1 MSKNS
6 LMEKIGKNAKFASL
20 NLSRLNISKKNS
32 VLKQFNHYLKINKQ
46 SILNA
51 NKKDISKAKLKKIKD
66 SMIDRLKL
74 NSKKISQIR
83 NSLNKIINLK
93 DPAGKTLSS
102 WKRPNGLI
110 IKKISIPIGVIG
122 VIGIIYES
130 RPNVTSDV
138 SALCFK
144 SGNVVILRGGSEAF
158 HSNKILAK
166 LFRKALKR
174 KKCNENCVQFVKS
187 KERRHVDYLLSKM
200 KKYIDLIIPRGGKS
214 LVKKVL
220 KKSSVS
226 IIGHYEGLCHV
237 YVDKDANL
245 NTAIKVVKNS
255 KMRNVSICGAAETLL
270 IDKMC
275 LKTHCKPIINQLTK
289 LGCKIIGDQIIKKF
303 ISEKIKIA
311 RIKDWETEYLAPI
324 ISVKSVN
331 GVEGAIEHINRFG
344 SSHTDSI
351 VTKNKKTAKKF
362 LLSVKSSIAVH
373 NASTQFADG
382 GEFGFGAEVGIS
394 TNKLHPRGPIG
405 LDQLTTYKYILIGS
419 GQIRK

>member
-1 MSKNS
+1 MTKN
-6 LMEKIGKNAKFASL
+6 LYMNKIGKRAKIAAL
-20 NLSRLNISKKNS
+20 NLSNININKRNS
-32 VLKQFNHYLKINKQ
+32 VLKQFSQYLKINSKL
-46 SILNA
+46 ILDS
-51 NKKDISKAKLKKIKD
+51 NKKDIFSARSKRIKD

-74 NSKKISQIR
+74 SDKKINQIR
-83 NSLNKIINLK
+83 KSIKTIIKFK
-93 DPAGKTLSS
+93 DPLGKTLSS

-110 IKKISIPIGVIG
+110 IKRISIPIG

-144 SGNVVILRGGSEAF
+144 TGNVVILRGGSEAF
-158 HSNKILAK
+158 HSNKILSK
-166 LFRKALKR
+166 LFKKALK
-174 KKCNENCVQFVKS
+174 KKNCDVNCVQFVES
-187 KERRHVDYLLSKM
+187 KNRTHVDYLLSSM
-200 KKYIDLIIPRGGKS
+200 KNYVDIIIPRGGKS

-237 YVDKDANL
+237 YIDREADL
-245 NTAIKVVKNS
+245 NMAIKVVKNS

-270 IDKMC
+270 IDKKC
-275 LKTHCKPIINQLTK
+275 LKTHCKPILDQLK
-289 LGCKIIGDQIIKKF
+289 KMGCKIVGDKTIKKYV
-303 ISEKIKIA
+303 SGKMKIA
-311 RIKDWETEYLAPI
+311 KNKDWKTEYLAPI
-324 ISVKSVN
+324 IAVRSVN
-331 GVEGAIEHINRFG
+331 GFKEAINHINKYG

-351 VTKNKKTAKKF
+351 VTRNKKTAKKF
-362 LLSVKSSIAVH
+362 LSEINSSIAVH

-394 TNKLHPRGPIG
+394 TGKLHPRGPIG
-405 LDQLTTYKYILIGS
+405 INQLTTYKYILEGK

>member
-1 MSKNS
+1 
-6 LMEKIGKNAKFASL
+6 MEKIGKKAKIASL
-20 NLSRLNISKKNS
+20 NLSNLSIDKRNS
-32 VLKQFNHYLKINKQ
+32 VLKQFSHYLKTNEQ
-46 SILNA
+46 LILNA
-51 NKKDISKAKLKKIKD
+51 NKKDILNAKSKKIKD

-83 NSLNKIINLK
+83 NSIEKIAKFK
-93 DPAGKTLSS
+93 DPVGKTLSS

-110 IKKISIPIGVIG
+110 IKRMSIPIG

-144 SGNVVILRGGSEAF
+144 SGNAVILRGGSEAF
-158 HSNKILAK
+158 HSNKILSK
-166 LFRKALKR
+166 IFKRALKK
-174 KKCNENCVQFVKS
+174 KKCDENCVQFV
-187 KERRHVDYLLSKM
+187 EHRGRNHVDYLLSGM
-200 KKYIDLIIPRGGKS
+200 KNHVDLIIPRGGKS

-220 KKSSVS
+220 KKSVVS

-237 YVDKDANL
+237 FVDREADL
-245 NTAIKVVKNS
+245 NTAVKIVINS
-255 KMRNVSICGAAETLL
+255 KMRNVSICGATETLL
-270 IDKMC
+270 IDKKC
-275 LKTHCKPIINQLTK
+275 LKTHCKPILDQLSK
-289 LGCKIIGDQIIKKF
+289 LGCKIIGDETIKKF
-303 ISEKIKIA
+303 ISGKMKIA
-311 RIKDWETEYLAPI
+311 TKKDWETEYLSPT

-331 GVEGAIEHINRFG
+331 GVVEAIDHINRYG

-362 LLSVKSSIAVH
+362 LSNINSSIAIH

-405 LDQLTTYKYILIGS
+405 LDQLTTYKYILEGK

>member
-1 MSKNS
+1 MTKN
-6 LMEKIGKNAKFASL
+6 LYMNKIGKRAKIAAL
-20 NLSRLNISKKNS
+20 NLSNININKRNS
-32 VLKQFNHYLKINKQ
+32 VLKQFSQYLKINSKL
-46 SILNA
+46 ILDS
-51 NKKDISKAKLKKIKD
+51 NKKDIFSARSKRIKD

-74 NSKKISQIR
+74 SDKKINQIR
-83 NSLNKIINLK
+83 KSIKTIIKFK
-93 DPAGKTLSS
+93 DPLGKTLSS

-110 IKKISIPIGVIG
+110 IKRISIPIG

-144 SGNVVILRGGSEAF
+144 TGNVVILRGGSEAF

-166 LFRKALKR
+166 LFKKALK
-174 KKCNENCVQFVKS
+174 KKNCDVNCVQFVES
-187 KERRHVDYLLSKM
+187 KNRTHVDYLLSSM
-200 KKYIDLIIPRGGKS
+200 KNYVDIIIPRGGKS

-237 YVDKDANL
+237 YIDREADL
-245 NTAIKVVKNS
+245 NMAIKVVKNS

-270 IDKMC
+270 IDKKC
-275 LKTHCKPIINQLTK
+275 LKTHCKPILDQLK
-289 LGCKIIGDQIIKKF
+289 KMGCKIVGDKTVKKYV
-303 ISEKIKIA
+303 SGKMKIA
-311 RIKDWETEYLAPI
+311 KNKDWKTEYLAPI
-324 ISVKSVN
+324 IAVRSVN
-331 GVEGAIEHINRFG
+331 GFKEAINHINKYG

-351 VTKNKKTAKKF
+351 VTRNKKTAKKF
-362 LLSVKSSIAVH
+362 LSEINSSIAVH

-394 TNKLHPRGPIG
+394 TGKLHPRGPIG
-405 LDQLTTYKYILIGS
+405 INQLTTYKYILEGK

>member
-1 MSKNS
+1 MSKN
-6 LMEKIGKNAKFASL
+6 LYMKKIGEKAKLASL
-20 NLSRLNISKKNS
+20 NLSNLNVNKRNS
-32 VLKQFNHYLKINKQ
+32 VLKQFSQYLKANEK
-46 SILNA
+46 SILSA
-51 NKKDISKAKLKKIKD
+51 NKKDIANAKFKKIKD

-83 NSLNKIINLK
+83 NSIEKIAKFK
-93 DPAGKTLSS
+93 DPVGKTLSS

-110 IKKISIPIGVIG
+110 IKRMSIPIG

-144 SGNVVILRGGSEAF
+144 SGNAVILRGGSEAF
-158 HSNKILAK
+158 HSNKILSK
-166 LFRKALKR
+166 IFKRALKK
-174 KKCNENCVQFVKS
+174 KKCDENCVQFV
-187 KERRHVDYLLSKM
+187 EHRGRNHVDYLLSSM
-200 KKYIDLIIPRGGKS
+200 KNHVDLIIPRGGKS

-220 KKSSVS
+220 KKSVVS

-237 YVDKDANL
+237 FVDREADL
-245 NTAIKVVKNS
+245 NMAVEIVKNS
-255 KMRNVSICGAAETLL
+255 KMRNVSICGATETLL
-270 IDKMC
+270 IDKKC
-275 LKTHCKPIINQLTK
+275 LKTHCKPILDQLSK
-289 LGCKIIGDQIIKKF
+289 LGCKIIGDETIKKF
-303 ISEKIKIA
+303 ISGKMKIA
-311 RIKDWETEYLAPI
+311 TKKDWETEYLSPT

-331 GVEGAIEHINRFG
+331 GVVEAIDHINRYG

-362 LLSVKSSIAVH
+362 LSNINSSIAIH

-405 LDQLTTYKYILIGS
+405 LDQLTTYKYILEGK

>member
-1 MSKNS
+1 MTKN
-6 LMEKIGKNAKFASL
+6 LYMNKIGKRAKIAAL
-20 NLSRLNISKKNS
+20 NLSNININKRNS
-32 VLKQFNHYLKINKQ
+32 VLKQFSQYLKINSKL
-46 SILNA
+46 ILDS
-51 NKKDISKAKLKKIKD
+51 NKKDIFSARSKRIKD

-74 NSKKISQIR
+74 SDKKINQIR
-83 NSLNKIINLK
+83 KSIKTIIKFK
-93 DPAGKTLSS
+93 DPLGKTLSS

-110 IKKISIPIGVIG
+110 IKRISIPIG

-144 SGNVVILRGGSEAF
+144 TGNVVILRGGSEAF

-166 LFRKALKR
+166 LFKKALK
-174 KKCNENCVQFVKS
+174 KKNCDVNCVQFVES
-187 KERRHVDYLLSKM
+187 KNRTHVDYLLSSM
-200 KKYIDLIIPRGGKS
+200 KNYVDIIIPRGGKG

-237 YVDKDANL
+237 YIDREADL
-245 NTAIKVVKNS
+245 NMAIKIVKNS

-270 IDKMC
+270 IDKKC
-275 LKTHCKPIINQLTK
+275 LKTHCKPILDQLK
-289 LGCKIIGDQIIKKF
+289 KMGCKIVGDKTIKKYV
-303 ISEKIKIA
+303 SGKMKIA
-311 RIKDWETEYLAPI
+311 KNKDWKTEYLAPI
-324 ISVKSVN
+324 IAVRSVN
-331 GVEGAIEHINRFG
+331 GFKEAINHINKYG

-351 VTKNKKTAKKF
+351 VTRNKKTAKKF
-362 LLSVKSSIAVH
+362 LSEINSSIAVH

-394 TNKLHPRGPIG
+394 TGKLHPRGPIG
-405 LDQLTTYKYILIGS
+405 INQLTTYKYILEGK

>member
-1 MSKNS
+1 MSKN
-6 LMEKIGKNAKFASL
+6 LYMKKIGEKAKLASL
-20 NLSRLNISKKNS
+20 NLSNLNVNKRNS
-32 VLKQFNHYLKINKQ
+32 VLKQFSQYLKANEK
-46 SILNA
+46 SILSA
-51 NKKDISKAKLKKIKD
+51 NKKDIANAKFKKIKD

-83 NSLNKIINLK
+83 NSIEKIVKFK
-93 DPAGKTLSS
+93 DPVGKTLSS

-110 IKKISIPIGVIG
+110 IKRMSIPIG

-144 SGNVVILRGGSEAF
+144 SGNAVILRGGSEAF
-158 HSNKILAK
+158 HSNKILSK
-166 LFRKALKR
+166 IFKRALKK
-174 KKCNENCVQFVKS
+174 KKCDENCVQFV
-187 KERRHVDYLLSKM
+187 EHRGRNHVDYLLSGM
-200 KKYIDLIIPRGGKS
+200 KNYVDLIIPRGGKS

-220 KKSSVS
+220 KKSVVS

-237 YVDKDANL
+237 FVDREADL
-245 NTAIKVVKNS
+245 NMAVEVVKNS
-255 KMRNVSICGAAETLL
+255 KMRNVSICGATETLL
-270 IDKMC
+270 IDKKC
-275 LKTHCKPIINQLTK
+275 LKTHCKPILDQLSK
-289 LGCKIIGDQIIKKF
+289 LGCKIIGDETIKKF
-303 ISEKIKIA
+303 ISGKMKIA
-311 RIKDWETEYLAPI
+311 TKKDWETEYLSPT

-331 GVEGAIEHINRFG
+331 GVVEAIDHINRYG

-362 LLSVKSSIAVH
+362 LSNINSSIAIH

-405 LDQLTTYKYILIGS
+405 LDQLTTYKYILEGK

>member
-1 MSKNS
+1 MSRN
-6 LMEKIGKNAKFASL
+6 LYMEKLGEKAKLASL
-20 NLSRLNISKKNS
+20 HLSNVSIEKRNS
-32 VLKQFNHYLKINKQ
+32 VLKQFSQYLRINSQ
-46 SILNA
+46 SILNS
-51 NKKDISKAKLKKIKD
+51 NKKDMSNAKSKKIKD

-74 NSKKISQIR
+74 NNKKITQ
-83 NSLNKIINLK
+83 IINSIEEIIKFK
-93 DPAGKTLSS
+93 DPLGKTLSS

-110 IKKISIPIGVIG
+110 IKRVSIPIGVIG
-122 VIGIIYES
+122 VIYES

-144 SGNVVILRGGSEAF
+144 SVNVVILRGGSEAF
-158 HSNKILAK
+158 NSNKILAK
-166 LFRKALKR
+166 LFRKALK
-174 KKCNENCVQFVKS
+174 KKQCNENCVQFIQS
-187 KERRHVDYLLSKM
+187 KERRHVDYLLSGM
-200 KKYIDLIIPRGGKS
+200 KNYVDLIIPRGGKS
-214 LVKKVL
+214 LVKKVI
-220 KKSSVS
+220 KKSSIAIV
-226 IIGHYEGLCHV
+226 GHYEGICHV
-237 YVDKDANL
+237 FVDREADL
-245 NTAIKVVKNS
+245 STAVKVVKNS

-275 LKTHCKPIINQLTK
+275 LKTHCKPILDQLGT
-289 LGCKIIGDQIIKKF
+289 LGCKIIGDKIIRKF
-303 ISEKIKIA
+303 ISGKMKIA
-311 RIKDWETEYLAPI
+311 TEKDWKTEYLSPT

-331 GVEGAIEHINRFG
+331 GVEDAINHINKYG

-362 LLSVKSSIAVH
+362 LSSINSSIAIH

-405 LDQLTTYKYILIGS
+405 LDQLTTYKYVLEGK

>member
-1 MSKNS
+1 MAKNL
-6 LMEKIGKNAKFASL
+6 LMEKIGKKAKLASINLSSL
-20 NLSRLNISKKNS
+20 NINKKNA
-32 VLKQFNHYLKINKQ
+32 VLKQFNLYLKTKERL
-46 SILNA
+46 ILSA
-51 NKKDISKAKLKKIKD
+51 NKKDVSNARQKKIKD
-66 SMIDRLKL
+66 NMIDRLKL
-74 NSKKISQIR
+74 DSKKISEIR
-83 NSLNKIINLK
+83 NSINKIIKFK
-93 DPAGKTLSS
+93 DPTDKTLSS

-110 IKKISIPIGVIG
+110 IKKVTIPIGI
-122 VIGIIYES
+122 IGIIYES

-158 HSNKILAK
+158 HSNKILAQ
-166 LFRKALKR
+166 LFRKALKK
-174 KKCNENCVQFVKS
+174 KKCNVDCVQFVQSTEK
-187 KERRHVDYLLSKM
+187 RHVDYLLSNM
-200 KKYIDLIIPRGGKS
+200 KNYLDLIIPRGGKR

-220 KKSSVS
+220 EKSSVS

-237 YVDKDANL
+237 FVDKEADL
-245 NTAIKVVKNS
+245 NIAIKVVNNS

-275 LKTHCKPIINQLTK
+275 LKTHCKPILNHLDEM
-289 LGCKIIGDQIIKKF
+289 GCEIIGDKIIRKF
-303 ISEKIKIA
+303 ISRNMKIA
-311 RIKDWETEYLAPI
+311 TDKDWKTEYLSPT

-331 GVEGAIEHINRFG
+331 GVEDAINHINKYG

-351 VTKNKKTAKKF
+351 ITKNKKTAKKF
-362 LLSVKSSIAVH
+362 LSNVNSSIAVH

-394 TNKLHPRGPIG
+394 TGKLHPRGPIG
-405 LDQLTTYKYILIGS
+405 LDQLTTYKYILKGK

>member
-1 MSKNS
+1 MSKN
-6 LMEKIGKNAKFASL
+6 LYMKKIGEKAKLASL
-20 NLSRLNISKKNS
+20 NLSNLNVNKRNS
-32 VLKQFNHYLKINKQ
+32 VLKQFSQYLKANEK
-46 SILNA
+46 SILSA
-51 NKKDISKAKLKKIKD
+51 NKKDIANAKFKKIKD

-83 NSLNKIINLK
+83 NSIQKIIKFK
-93 DPAGKTLSS
+93 DPVGKTLSS

-110 IKKISIPIGVIG
+110 IKKMSIPIG

-144 SGNVVILRGGSEAF
+144 SGNAVILRGGSEAF
-158 HSNKILAK
+158 HSNKILSK
-166 LFRKALKR
+166 IFKRALKK
-174 KKCNENCVQFVKS
+174 KKCDENCVQFV
-187 KERRHVDYLLSKM
+187 EHRDRNHVDYLLSGM
-200 KKYIDLIIPRGGKS
+200 KNYVDLIIPRGGKS

-220 KKSSVS
+220 KKSVVS

-237 YVDKDANL
+237 FVDREADL
-245 NTAIKVVKNS
+245 NMAVEVVKNS
-255 KMRNVSICGAAETLL
+255 KMRNVSICGATETLL
-270 IDKMC
+270 IDKKC
-275 LKTHCKPIINQLTK
+275 LKTHCKPILDQLSK
-289 LGCKIIGDQIIKKF
+289 LGCKIIGDETIKKF
-303 ISEKIKIA
+303 ISGKMKIA
-311 RIKDWETEYLAPI
+311 TKKDWETEYLSPT

-331 GVEGAIEHINRFG
+331 GVVEAIDHINRYG

-362 LLSVKSSIAVH
+362 LSNINSSIAIH

-405 LDQLTTYKYILIGS
+405 LDQLTTYKYILEGK

>member
-1 MSKNS
+1 MTKN
-6 LMEKIGKNAKFASL
+6 LYMNKIGERAKNASFNLSSL
-20 NLSRLNISKKNS
+20 NINKRNS
-32 VLKQFNHYLKINKQ
+32 VLKQFNHYLKINEQ
-46 SILNA
+46 LILNA
-51 NKKDISKAKLKKIKD
+51 NKIDISHAKSKKIKD

-74 NSKKISQIR
+74 SSKKITQIR
-83 NSLNKIINLK
+83 KSIKKIIKFK
-93 DPAGKTLSS
+93 DPVGKTLSL
-102 WKRPNGLI
+102 WKRPNGLT
-110 IKKISIPIGVIG
+110 IKKISIPIGIIG
-122 VIGIIYES
+122 VIYES

-166 LFRKALKR
+166 LFKKALKK
-174 KKCNENCVQFVKS
+174 KKCDENCVQFIES
-187 KERRHVDYLLSKM
+187 KDRSHVDYLLSGM
-200 KKYIDLIIPRGGKS
+200 KNYIDLIIPRGGKG

-220 KKSSVS
+220 KKSAVS

-237 YVDKDANL
+237 FVDRHADL
-245 NTAIKVVKNS
+245 NTAIRVVINS

-270 IDKMC
+270 IDKTC
-275 LKTHCKPIINQLTK
+275 LRTHCKPILDQLSK
-289 LGCKIIGDQIIKKF
+289 LGCKIKVDKTLKKF
-303 ISEKIKIA
+303 ISGNMKIA
-311 RIKDWETEYLAPI
+311 KEKDWETEYLSPI

-331 GVEGAIEHINRFG
+331 GVNEAINHINKYG

-351 VTKNKKTAKKF
+351 VTKNRKNAEKF
-362 LLSVKSSIAVH
+362 LLKIKSSIAVH

-394 TNKLHPRGPIG
+394 TGKLHPRGPIG
-405 LDQLTTYKYILIGS
+405 LDQLTTYKYILKGN

>member
-1 MSKNS
+1 MK
-6 LMEKIGKNAKFASL
+6 KIGEKAKIASTSL
-20 NLSRLNISKKNS
+20 SNLSIDKKNS
-32 VLKQFNHYLKINKQ
+32 VLKQFSQYLKANEK
-46 SILNA
+46 SILSA
-51 NKKDISKAKLKKIKD
+51 NKKDIFYAKSKRIKD

-74 NSKKISQIR
+74 TSEKIFQIR
-83 NSLNKIINLK
+83 NSIDKIIKFKN
-93 DPAGKTLSS
+93 PIEKTISS
-102 WKRPNGLI
+102 WKRPNGLK
-110 IKKISIPIGVIG
+110 IKRISIPIGVIG
-122 VIGIIYES
+122 VIYES

-158 HSNKILAK
+158 YSNRILAK
-166 LFRKALKR
+166 LFKKALKK
-174 KKCNENCVQFVKS
+174 KKCDENCVQFIENRSRK
-187 KERRHVDYLLSKM
+187 HVDYLLSGM
-200 KKYIDLIIPRGGKS
+200 KNYVDLIIPRGGKS

-237 YVDKDANL
+237 FVDRDADL
-245 NTAIKVVKNS
+245 NTAIKIVKNS
-255 KMRNVSICGAAETLL
+255 KMRNVNICGAAETLL
-270 IDKMC
+270 IDKIC
-275 LKTHCKPIINQLTK
+275 LKTHCKPILDQLIK
-289 LGCKIIGDQIIKKF
+289 LGCKIVGDKTIKKF
-303 ISEKIKIA
+303 ISGKMKIA
-311 RIKDWETEYLAPI
+311 TKKDWQTEYLSPT

-331 GVEGAIEHINRFG
+331 GVVEAINHINKYG

-362 LLSVKSSIAVH
+362 ISNINSSIAIH

-405 LDQLTTYKYILIGS
+405 LDQLTTYKYVLEGK

>member
-1 MSKNS
+1 MLKN
-6 LMEKIGKNAKFASL
+6 LYMQKIGEKAKLASI
-20 NLSRLNISKKNS
+20 NLSNLSINKKNS
-32 VLKQFNHYLKINKQ
+32 VLKQFSQYLKINEKL
-46 SILNA
+46 ILNA
-51 NKKDISKAKLKKIKD
+51 NKKDVFNARSNKIKE
-66 SMIDRLKL
+66 SMVDRLEL
-74 NSKKISQIR
+74 NNKKISQIR
-83 NSLNKIINLK
+83 NSIDKIIKFK
-93 DPAGKTLSS
+93 DPVGKTLSS

-110 IKKISIPIGVIG
+110 IKRVSIPIG

-144 SGNVVILRGGSEAF
+144 SSNVVILRGGSEAF

-166 LFRKALKR
+166 LFKKALKK
-174 KKCNENCVQFVKS
+174 KKCDVNCVQFVEHKDRS
-187 KERRHVDYLLSKM
+187 HVDYLLSNM
-200 KKYIDLIIPRGGKS
+200 KKYVDLIIPRGGKS

-220 KKSSVS
+220 NKSSVS

-237 YVDKDANL
+237 FVDREADLA
-245 NTAIKVVKNS
+245 TAIKVVKNS

-275 LKTHCKPIINQLTK
+275 LKTHCKPILDQLSK
-289 LGCKIIGDQIIKKF
+289 LGCKIIGDKMIKKF
-303 ISEKIKIA
+303 ISGNMKIA
-311 RIKDWETEYLAPI
+311 TEKDWETEYLSST
-324 ISVKSVN
+324 ISAKSVN
-331 GVEGAIEHINRFG
+331 GVTEAINHINKYG

-362 LLSVKSSIAVH
+362 LSDIKSSIAIH

-394 TNKLHPRGPIG
+394 TSKLHPRGPIG
-405 LDQLTTYKYILIGS
+405 LDQLTTYKYIVEGK
-419 GQIRK
+419 GQVRK

>member
-1 MSKNS
+1 MSKN
-6 LMEKIGKNAKFASL
+6 LYMKKIGEKAKLASL
-20 NLSRLNISKKNS
+20 NLSNLNVNKRNS
-32 VLKQFNHYLKINKQ
+32 VLKQFSQYLKANEK
-46 SILNA
+46 SILSA
-51 NKKDISKAKLKKIKD
+51 NKKDIANAKFKKIKD

-83 NSLNKIINLK
+83 NSIEKIVKFK
-93 DPAGKTLSS
+93 DPVGKTLSS

-110 IKKISIPIGVIG
+110 IKRMSIPIG

-144 SGNVVILRGGSEAF
+144 SGNAVILRGGSEAF
-158 HSNKILAK
+158 HSNKILSK
-166 LFRKALKR
+166 IFKRALKK
-174 KKCNENCVQFVKS
+174 KKCDENCVQFV
-187 KERRHVDYLLSKM
+187 EHRGRNHVDYLLSGM
-200 KKYIDLIIPRGGKS
+200 KNHVDLIIPRGGKS

-220 KKSSVS
+220 KKSVVS

-237 YVDKDANL
+237 FVDREADL
-245 NTAIKVVKNS
+245 NMAVEVVKNS
-255 KMRNVSICGAAETLL
+255 KMRNVSICGATETLL
-270 IDKMC
+270 IDKKC
-275 LKTHCKPIINQLTK
+275 LKTHCKPILDQLSK
-289 LGCKIIGDQIIKKF
+289 LGCKIIGDETIKKF
-303 ISEKIKIA
+303 ISGKMKIA
-311 RIKDWETEYLAPI
+311 TKKDWETEYLSPT

-331 GVEGAIEHINRFG
+331 GVVEAIDHINRYG

-362 LLSVKSSIAVH
+362 LSNINSSIAIH

-405 LDQLTTYKYILIGS
+405 LDQLTTYKYILEGK